1 MPSSGGN
8 EHCLLSTKLQAK
20 ANPLCPM
27 EILLYNMAIIIY
39 MNQESKH
46 AFIIEYNLVGH
57 LILHFAV
64 H

>member
-1 MPSSGGN
+1 
-8 EHCLLSTKLQAK
+8 
-20 ANPLCPM
+20 M